1 MYKLNEG
8 SIQLDNM
15 SIPLDPANRHYQQ
28 FLDWVIENGTADI
41 DGGEE
46 VTQEDYTALRASEY
60 PDMATQLDMQYWD
73 NVNGTTLWQDTI
85 DAIKAKYPKTLVR
98 TTAPKPIPAWVQEEA
113 DAKLFAR
120 QLAAYKQAV
129 TRLSQYVVA
138 DGRPELTEM
147 QPTGEVAFNEET
159 GIMEP
164 ALVEVVVQTAIDPVE
179 ATIEQTIYPDT
190 LEGEVVIE
198 TITNPLITQDE
209 VERAEAQAI
218 VSSTPLAVKEAYN
231 V

>member
-1 MYKLNEG
+1 MYKLTEH
-8 SIQLDNM
+8 SIIKDGM
-15 SIPLDPANRHYQQ
+15 RIPKDPANRHYQE

-46 VTQEDYTALRASEY
+46 VTQEDYTVLRASEY

-85 DAIKAKYPKTLVR
+85 NAIKAKYPKTLVR
-98 TTAPKPIPAWVQEEA
+98 TTVPKPVPVWVQEEA

-147 QPTGEVAFNEET
+147 QPTGEVVFNEET
-159 GIMEP
+159 GEME
-164 ALVEVVVQTAIDPVE
+164 AVMAEVVVQTAIEPVE
-179 ATIEQTIYPDT
+179 PTVERTVYGDDPEAEPTVETIE
-190 LEGEVVIE
+190 
-198 TITNPLITQDE
+198 NPLITQDNL
-209 VERAEAQAI
+209 ERSEAQVVVNA
-218 VSSTPLAVKEAYN
+218 TPQAVKDAAAG
-231 V
+231 

>member
-15 SIPLDPANRHYQQ
+15 SIPIDPANRHYQE
-28 FLDWVIENGTADI
+28 FLDYVIENGVADI

-46 VTQEDYTALRASEY
+46 VVQEDYATLRAAEY
-60 PDMATQLDMQYWD
+60 PPIPEQMDMIYHVGEDAWRAA
-73 NVNGTTLWQDTI
+73 I
-85 DAIKAKYPKTLVR
+85 HAIKEKYPKTMTKQTV
-98 TTAPKPIPAWVQEEA
+98 AKPVPTWVQEEA
-113 DAKLFAR
+113 DKKLFAR

-129 TRLSQYVVA
+129 ARLDHYVVA

-147 QPTGEVAFNEET
+147 QPTGEQVFNEET
-159 GIMEP
+159 GEME
-164 ALVEVVVQTAIDPVE
+164 AVMAEVVVQTAIEPVE

-190 LEGEVVIE
+190 PEGEIVVE

-209 VERAEAQAI
+209 VERAEAEAI

>member
-85 DAIKAKYPKTLVR
+85 DAIKAKYPKIMTRQTV
-98 TTAPKPIPAWVQEEA
+98 AKPVPNWVTEEA
-113 DAKLFAR
+113 NKKA
-120 QLAAYKQAV
+120 
-129 TRLSQYVVA
+129 
-138 DGRPELTEM
+138 
-147 QPTGEVAFNEET
+147 N
-159 GIMEP
+159 
-164 ALVEVVVQTAIDPVE
+164 
-179 ATIEQTIYPDT
+179 
-190 LEGEVVIE
+190 
-198 TITNPLITQDE
+198 
-209 VERAEAQAI
+209 
-218 VSSTPLAVKEAYN
+218 KE
-231 V
+231 

>member
-15 SIPLDPANRHYQQ
+15 SIPLDPANRHYQE

-46 VTQEDYTALRASEY
+46 VTQESYDVLRQQDY

-73 NVNGTTLWQDTI
+73 NVNGTTVWQDTI
-85 DAIKAKYPKTLVR
+85 DAIKAKYPKTMVKQ
-98 TTAPKPIPAWVQEEA
+98 TAPKPVPAWVQEEA

-179 ATIEQTIYPDT
+179 ATIEQTLYPDT
-190 LEGEVVIE
+190 PEGEVVVE

-218 VSSTPLAVKEAYN
+218 VDATPVAVKEVAN
-231 V
+231 D

>member
-1 MYKLNEG
+1 MYKITEYG
-8 SIQLDNM
+8 IALDAL
-15 SIPLDPANRHYQQ
+15 SIPLDPANRHYQE
-28 FLDWVIENGTADI
+28 FLDWVIENGVAGI

-46 VTQEDYTALRASEY
+46 VTQEDYTVLRASEY

-73 NVNGTTLWQDTI
+73 NVNATTVWQDTI

-147 QPTGEVAFNEET
+147 QPTGEVVFNEET
-159 GIMEP
+159 GEMEP
-164 ALVEVVVQTAIDPVE
+164 VLAEVVVQTAIEPVE

-190 LEGEVVIE
+190 PEGEVVVE

-218 VSSTPLAVKEAYN
+218 VDATPVAVKEVAN
-231 V
+231 D